1 MDTEYSKRVYQG
13 VRVKHTVKD
22 LLAEKRSR
30 QTHGPK
36 YSSGSTTPPSF
47 IQMSGSHMLPSYYSM
62 RRPCI
67 SDSDISPSTKQF
79 SPDVYPSTFGGRP
92 LGCETSSF
100 SLIDT
105 YYPDTFS
112 EYRNT
117 TTTFSGSGGSFLPSS
132 ALSSLLPPFSGESSH
147 VYMRDSW
154 EQSIP
159 EPVPQVDAL
168 CPDNLAS
175 VSIPPS
181 MPSPESQG
189 SPSQPSQGS
198 SVAPGSS
205 SQSYTLHALEDVH
218 YHLLSSSNPY
228 SAPTSSFPCPPY
240 MNSDLASKI
249 VTEEPADS
257 HTSLPLNLEAHTSWD
272 KDDGVSSWSP
282 YELRKAY

>member
-30 QTHGPK
+30 QTNGPR

-47 IQMSGSHMLPSYYSM
+47 VQMSGSQMLPGYYGM
-62 RRPCI
+62 RRSFM
-67 SDSDISPSTKQF
+67 SDSDFGPSSKQF

-105 YYPDTFS
+105 YYPDAFS

-117 TTTFSGSGGSFLPSS
+117 TTTFSGSGGTFLPSS

-159 EPVPQVDAL
+159 EPVPQVDDL
-168 CPDNLAS
+168 CPAHLAS
-175 VSIPPS
+175 VTNPS
-181 MPSPESQG
+181 SLPSPESQG
-189 SPSQPSQGS
+189 SPSQPSQG
-198 SVAPGSS
+198 PGSS
-205 SQSYTLHALEDVH
+205 SQSYTLHSLEDAH
-218 YHLLSSSNPY
+218 YHLLTSSNSY
-228 SAPTSSFPCPPY
+228 SAPPSSFPCPPF
-240 MNSDLASKI
+240 MNNDLASKI
-249 VTEEPADS
+249 ITEETSDG
-257 HTSLPLNLEAHTSWD
+257 HTSLPLNMETHNSWD
-272 KDDGVSSWSP
+272 KEDGVSCWSS
-282 YELRKAY
+282 YELRRAY

>member
-1 MDTEYSKRVYQG
+1 MEKLYPRVYQG

-30 QTHGPK
+30 QTNGPR
-36 YSSGSTTPPSF
+36 YSSIKIVPLFPT
-47 IQMSGSHMLPSYYSM
+47 GSHMLPSYYGM
-62 RRPCI
+62 RRPFI
-67 SDSDISPSTKQF
+67 SDSDFGPSTKQF

-117 TTTFSGSGGSFLPSS
+117 TTTTTFSGSGGSFLPSS
-132 ALSSLLPPFSGESSH
+132 SLSSLLPPFSGESSH

-154 EQSIP
+154 EQSVP

-168 CPDNLAS
+168 CPDDLAS
-175 VSIPPS
+175 VSVPSS

-198 SVAPGSS
+198 SSMGPGSTS
-205 SQSYTLHALEDVH
+205 LSYTLHSLEDAQ
-218 YHLLSSSNPY
+218 YHLLTSSNSY
-228 SAPTSSFPCPPY
+228 TAPSSSFPCSPY
-240 MNSDLASKI
+240 MNNDLASKI
-249 VTEEPADS
+249 VTEEAADG
-257 HTSLPLNLEAHTSWD
+257 HTSLPLNMEAHTSWD
-272 KDDGVSSWSP
+272 KEDAVTSWCP
-282 YELRKAY
+282 YELRRTY